1 MLILQRKE
9 GQSITIGDHIVVT
22 VQEIGQGRVRLSVD
36 APRDIAVLRTELVE
50 AQRENQMCIRDS
62 LWSCP
67 AVCHKK
73 YGHSSQRKFPRS
85 GNRF

>member
-9 GQSITIGDHIVVT
+9 GQSLTIGDWIVVT

-50 AQRENQMCIRDS
+50 AQRENRSAAQEKESPMQLLQM
-62 LWSCP
+62 L
-67 AVCHKK
+67 
-73 YGHSSQRKFPRS
+73 RKE
-85 GNRF
+85 NEK

>member
-9 GQSITIGDHIVVT
+9 GQSLTIGDRIVVT

-50 AQRENQMCIRDS
+50 AQRENQSAAQEKESPMQ
-62 LWSCP
+62 LL
-67 AVCHKK
+67 
-73 YGHSSQRKFPRS
+73 QMLRKE
-85 GNRF
+85 NEK

>member
-9 GQSITIGDHIVVT
+9 GQSLTIGDQIVVT

-50 AQRENQMCIRDS
+50 AQQENRSAAQEKDSPRHLLQM
-62 LWSCP
+62 L
-67 AVCHKK
+67 
-73 YGHSSQRKFPRS
+73 RKE
-85 GNRF
+85 NEK

>member
-9 GQSITIGDHIVVT
+9 GQSLTIGDRIVVT

-50 AQRENQMCIRDS
+50 AQQENRSAAQEKESPMQLLQM
-62 LWSCP
+62 L
-67 AVCHKK
+67 
-73 YGHSSQRKFPRS
+73 RKEKEK
-85 GNRF
+85 

>member
-9 GQSITIGDHIVVT
+9 GQSLTIWDRIVVT

-50 AQRENQMCIRDS
+50 AQQENRSAAQEKESPMQLLQM
-62 LWSCP
+62 L
-67 AVCHKK
+67 
-73 YGHSSQRKFPRS
+73 RKEKEK
-85 GNRF
+85 

>member
-9 GQSITIGDHIVVT
+9 GQSLTIGDRIVGT

-50 AQRENQMCIRDS
+50 AQQENRSAAQEKESPMQLLQM
-62 LWSCP
+62 L
-67 AVCHKK
+67 
-73 YGHSSQRKFPRS
+73 RKEKEK
-85 GNRF
+85 

>member
-9 GQSITIGDHIVVT
+9 GQSLTIGDRIVVT

-50 AQRENQMCIRDS
+50 ALRENRSAAQEKESPMQLLQM
-62 LWSCP
+62 L
-67 AVCHKK
+67 
-73 YGHSSQRKFPRS
+73 RKE
-85 GNRF
+85 NEK

>member
-9 GQSITIGDHIVVT
+9 GQSLTIGDRIVVT

-50 AQRENQMCIRDS
+50 AQRENRSAAQEKEAPMQLLQM
-62 LWSCP
+62 L
-67 AVCHKK
+67 
-73 YGHSSQRKFPRS
+73 RKE
-85 GNRF
+85 NEK

>member
-9 GQSITIGDHIVVT
+9 GQSFMIGDRIVVT

-50 AQRENQMCIRDS
+50 AQRENRSAAQEKESPIKLLHLLRGDN
-62 LWSCP
+62 
-67 AVCHKK
+67 KK
-73 YGHSSQRKFPRS
+73 
-85 GNRF
+85 

>member
-9 GQSITIGDHIVVT
+9 GQSLTIGDRIVVT

-50 AQRENQMCIRDS
+50 AQRENRSAAQEKESPMQ
-62 LWSCP
+62 LL
-67 AVCHKK
+67 KML
-73 YGHSSQRKFPRS
+73 RKE
-85 GNRF
+85 NRK

>member
-9 GQSITIGDHIVVT
+9 GQSLTIGDRIVVT

-50 AQRENQMCIRDS
+50 ARRENRSAAQEKESPMQLLQM
-62 LWSCP
+62 L
-67 AVCHKK
+67 
-73 YGHSSQRKFPRS
+73 RKE
-85 GNRF
+85 NEK

>member
-9 GQSITIGDHIVVT
+9 GQSLTIGDRIVVT

-50 AQRENQMCIRDS
+50 GQRENRSAAQEKESPMQLLQM
-62 LWSCP
+62 L
-67 AVCHKK
+67 
-73 YGHSSQRKFPRS
+73 RKE
-85 GNRF
+85 NEK

>member
-9 GQSITIGDHIVVT
+9 GQSLTIDDRIVVT

-50 AQRENQMCIRDS
+50 AQRENRSAAQEKESPMQLLQMLRNENE
-62 LWSCP
+62 
-67 AVCHKK
+67 K
-73 YGHSSQRKFPRS
+73 
-85 GNRF
+85 

>member
-9 GQSITIGDHIVVT
+9 GQSLTIGDRIVVT

-50 AQRENQMCIRDS
+50 AQREN
-62 LWSCP
+62 
-67 AVCHKK
+67 
-73 YGHSSQRKFPRS
+73 HSAAQEKESPMQLLKMLRKE
-85 GNRF
+85 NRK